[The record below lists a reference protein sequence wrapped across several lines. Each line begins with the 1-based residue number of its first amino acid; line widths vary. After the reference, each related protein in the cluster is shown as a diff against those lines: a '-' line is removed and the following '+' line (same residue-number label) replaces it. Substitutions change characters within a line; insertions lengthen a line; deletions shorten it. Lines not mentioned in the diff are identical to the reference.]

1 MIRVVNIKE
10 DNPNTD
16 FAMYLLDQEIK
27 YSKAIGNR
35 VIVVIHGYG
44 SHGQGGLIKSAIK
57 TYLPNLKKNHYIK
70 DFVFGENWGE
80 TNETKKL
87 ICSICPEA
95 ILNENLQGLN
105 SGVSVVL
112 L

>member
-16 FAMYLLDQEIK
+16 YALFLLDEEIK
-27 YSKAIGNR
+27 YSRAIGNR

-44 SHGQGGLIKSAIK
+44 SHGQGGLIKDALK
-57 TYLPNLKKNHYIK
+57 QYLPELKKKHIIR
-70 DFVFGENWGE
+70 DFVFGENWGKF
-80 TNETKKL
+80 NETRQL
-87 ICSICPEA
+87 ICEICPEA